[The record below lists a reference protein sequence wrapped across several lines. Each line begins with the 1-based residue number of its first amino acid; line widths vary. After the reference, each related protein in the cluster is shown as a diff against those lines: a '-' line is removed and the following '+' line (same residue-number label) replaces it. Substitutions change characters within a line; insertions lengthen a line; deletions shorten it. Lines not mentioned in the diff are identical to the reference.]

1 MDEIQSKV
9 RLIDKRANERDLDEL
24 SERSAKDEKRS
35 KSQEGMIKVLNFYSK
50 TLTYEE
56 AAFLALLRELNVED
70 YTYALKL
77 IREKHALTVKTK
89 EFINSGK

>member
-1 MDEIQSKV
+1 
-9 RLIDKRANERDLDEL
+9 
-24 SERSAKDEKRS
+24 
-35 KSQEGMIKVLNFYSK
+35 MIKVLNFYSK